1 MKIAIAADG
10 CDMES
15 KVTAKFADACWLS
28 IVEMDRQRICEKVRR
43 GNQDAENEEFAKII
57 VDRNCE
63 SVICGEIERK
73 PFEILA
79 AAGVTRSLGAGLTIP
94 DAIKRENIL
103 DLITNY
109 IGGAGCDSESHYSE
123 TCSCGHDE

>member
-15 KVTAKFADACWLS
+15 KVTAKFADACWLL

-43 GNQDAENEEFAKII
+43 GSQDTENEEFAKII
-57 VDRNCE
+57 VQRNCE
-63 SVICGEIERK
+63 SVICGEIERI

-94 DAIKRENIL
+94 DAIEHENML
-103 DLITNY
+103 ELITDH
-109 IGGAGCDSESHYSE
+109 IGGTGHDSHSHHAE